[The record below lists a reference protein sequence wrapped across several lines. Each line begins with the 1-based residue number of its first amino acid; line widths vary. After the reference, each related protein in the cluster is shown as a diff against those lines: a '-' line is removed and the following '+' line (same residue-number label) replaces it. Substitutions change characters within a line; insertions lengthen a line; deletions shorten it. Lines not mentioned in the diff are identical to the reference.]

1 MGRWWCGW
9 RGGGVDEEMVV
20 RMGRWWCGWGDG
32 GVDGEVVV

>member
-9 RGGGVDEEMVV
+9 GGSGVDGEVVV
-20 RMGRWWCGWGDG
+20 RMGRWWCGWGGG